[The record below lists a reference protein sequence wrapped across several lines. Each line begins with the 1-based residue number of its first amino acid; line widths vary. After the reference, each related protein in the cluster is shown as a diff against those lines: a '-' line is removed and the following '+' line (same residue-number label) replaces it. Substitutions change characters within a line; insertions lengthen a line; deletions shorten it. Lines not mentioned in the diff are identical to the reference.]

1 MLSISHDG
9 KMNIYIQQFNR
20 PNKENILRSITVS
33 AQNCWLA
40 IIFDFSKIFLIFL
53 RKMLHWYMMVL
64 GQYRG

>member
-40 IIFDFSKIFLIFL
+40 ISFDFSKKNISDLFEENGTLVYGT
-53 RKMLHWYMMVL
+53 RSV
-64 GQYRG
+64 